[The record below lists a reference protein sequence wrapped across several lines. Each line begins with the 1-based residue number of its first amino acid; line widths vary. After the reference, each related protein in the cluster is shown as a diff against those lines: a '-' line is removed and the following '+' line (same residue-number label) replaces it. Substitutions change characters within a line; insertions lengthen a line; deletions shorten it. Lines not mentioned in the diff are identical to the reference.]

1 MSNVNPRTSRSRHLR
16 AALLAIPLAAGILGA
31 TVTPARAA
39 TGPASL
45 TCGGVGVDPAV
56 KVRYRTEALIKAPLS
71 TIWNLQ
77 TDVER
82 WPSWQQEAV
91 TTVKRLDPGPFRKHS
106 QFQWTS
112 PVPPNPAS
120 PPGTLVITS
129 TVQQL
134 RHNECVRWTGPADSE
149 GLHIDGVHV
158 WTFTKVHGGVLVR
171 TEETHTGP
179 QVDANVPLATKLLG
193 DGLEAWLKALKTTA
207 ETGHCNQ
214 LCPFRT
220 GH

>member
-1 MSNVNPRTSRSRHLR
+1 VSDIRPRRRLR
-16 AALLAIPLAAGILGA
+16 AALLTIPLLAGILSA
-31 TVTPARAA
+31 APAQAA
-39 TGPASL
+39 PASL
-45 TCGGVGVDPAV
+45 TCQGAGVDPAA
-56 KVRYRTEALIKAPLS
+56 KVRYRTETLIKAPLS
-71 TIWNLQ
+71 AIWNLQ

-82 WPSWQQEAV
+82 WPAWQQEAV
-91 TTVKRLDPGPFRKHS
+91 TTVKRLDPGRLRKHS

-120 PPGTLVITS
+120 PPGTMVITS

-134 RHNECVRWTGPADSE
+134 RHNTCVRWTGPATSE

-158 WTFTKVHGGVLVR
+158 WNFTEVHGGVLVR

-179 QVDANVPLATKLLG
+179 EVDANVALAAKYLG

-207 ETGHCNQ
+207 EARHCPQPDN
-214 LCPFRT
+214 
-220 GH
+220 G